1 MFKALTTVCFIFS
14 ISMSFGQPITG
25 RFLKRVENNY
35 IDNTIVQKPDGRID
49 GRYNFDSKTALEK
62 RFFADFNAKV
72 EYFVNPSFM
81 PIVGFRIYPDSLD
94 TAYLLEVKSKDRK
107 SDTIVSRIIPVSDTF
122 ADSVYVKTVNTIETF
137 KANGKPAMIFDGDM
151 ITFRSVVGSEVW
163 TFTIHEPEGNVKMTS
178 DLFRRMI
185 ADVEA
190 GTFDEAKYME
200 PLDN

>member
-1 MFKALTTVCFIFS
+1 MFKILTTVCFIFS
-14 ISMSFGQPITG
+14 ISMSFGQSITG
-25 RFLKRVENNY
+25 RFLKRLENNY

-72 EYFVNPSFM
+72 EYFVNPTFR
-81 PIVGFRIYPDSLD
+81 PIVGFRIYLDSLD
-94 TAYLLEVKSKDRK
+94 ASYLLEVKTKERK

-122 ADSVYVKTVNTIETF
+122 ADSVYVKTINTIETF
-137 KANGKPAMIFDGDM
+137 KAIGKPAMIFDGDM
-151 ITFRSVVGSEVW
+151 ITFRCVVGAEVW
-163 TFTIHEPEGNVKMTS
+163 TFTIHQPEGNTQKVS

-190 GTFDEAKYME
+190 GTFDETKYLE
-200 PLDN
+200 ALN